1 MVGRHVAISFFF
13 AFLFLLVACTSE
25 EPEEMISC
33 VTAFDCPV
41 DWFCEDNVCVEFP
54 DSQPP
59 TDKDTS
65 GTVPDADAD
74 TDTGTDTPLD
84 QDPVTDRDADADIDA
99 DADTDVDADKD
110 APVDDGGA
118 DDGVVGDD
126 SDELLSD
133 EPAGDD
139 GPVPD
144 DAVAVDDTPVTD
156 FDNVVPPQSC
166 GDGKN
171 TVAEGLVLYLRMDE
185 PTLFST
191 VYDSSTDPTPAKFS
205 KGASLGNTGIRGGA
219 IAFNQDSDAAVPL
232 TAKLD
237 MSGPMSVMGWVY
249 LDPHANNI
257 WPYPVVIKGNGRQAN
272 YYVWREADRKLNF
285 GFHRWEETG
294 TGCGAKSTID
304 IDDSTWH
311 YFAGTYDGTYVRL
324 YVYGTDGALQD
335 QVTSDP
341 CPQEPLPNT
350 RPFTIGQIPPGT
362 EYPMHYYDT
371 TGYLDEL
378 RIYNRAISENE
389 INAIRDTHTEYCDD
403 GNETTTGDGCTA
415 CQVDAGYICYGSPS
429 TCVPTPAWQC
439 THSVN
444 ICDSAHDYYD
454 SSYSEYYYRS
464 WVGTTLQAVSES
476 SILWTSPAFST
487 YQWTDYSAGA
497 KCWGTWYNYVFTSG
511 KTVDL
516 NYSTKGAYDPNQCY
530 FQLKD
535 GASGAGNV
543 ITTTAATGSGQW
555 PANYSYTGT
564 CLQP

>member
-1 MVGRHVAISFFF
+1 MVDRPVAVMFFF
-13 AFLFLLVACTSE
+13 LALFFLFAACASE

-54 DSQPP
+54 DTQPS
-59 TDKDTS
+59 TEKDTADVS
-65 GTVPDADAD
+65 SDTTADAD
-74 TDTGTDTPLD
+74 GPTDE
-84 QDPVTDRDADADIDA
+84 DADADIDA
-99 DADTDVDADKD
+99 PTDRDSDTDIDTDADVDADKD
-110 APVDDGGA
+110 APVDDGGG
-118 DDGVVGDD
+118 DDGVIGDD

-139 GPVPD
+139 GPVSD
-144 DAVAVDDTPVTD
+144 DAVVVDDAPVTD
-156 FDNVVPPQSC
+156 FDNVVPPQAC

-171 TVAEGLVLYLRMDE
+171 TVADGLVLYLRFDE
-185 PTLFST
+185 PTLFT
-191 VYDSSTDPTPAKFS
+191 TAYDSS
-205 KGASLGNTGIRGGA
+205 ASLLHGKGTAGVSLGAAGVRGNA
-219 IAFNQDSDAAVPL
+219 MSFNQSSNFQIAD
-232 TAKLD
+232 TATLD
-237 MSGPMSVMGWVY
+237 MTGPMTVMAWVY

-285 GFHRWEETG
+285 GFHQWELTG

-324 YVYGTDGALQD
+324 YVYAPDGTLQD

-341 CPQEPLPNT
+341 CPQTPLPND
-350 RPFTIGQIPPGT
+350 RAFTVGQIPPGT
-362 EYPMHYYDT
+362 EYPMHYYDS
-371 TGYLDEL
+371 TGHIDEL
-378 RIYNRAISENE
+378 RIYTRALSPGE
-389 INAIRDTHTEYCDD
+389 IGSVMTAHTEYCDD
-403 GNETTTGDGCTA
+403 GDETDGDGCTA
-415 CQVDAGYICYGSPS
+415 CQVDTGYICYGTPS
-429 TCVPTPAWQC
+429 TCEVEPSWTC

-444 ICDSAHDYYD
+444 ICDSASDYYD

-487 YQWTDYSAGA
+487 YQWTDYSSGA
-497 KCWGTWYNYVFTSG
+497 KCWGTWYNYTFNKG
-511 KTVDL
+511 QTVDL
-516 NYSTKGAYDPNQCY
+516 NYSTKGAYNPNQCY

-535 GASGAGNV
+535 GASGAGTV

-555 PANYSYTGT
+555 PANYSYTGI